1 MSLEILLS
9 FSEIKNEFRNYFSRQ
24 EDISIF
30 SIFFTRNTP
39 PPVSGK
45 LYMIKDVKSVVILY
59 MSKVLQYVR
68 TP

>member
-9 FSEIKNEFRNYFSRQ
+9 FSEIKIEFRNYFSRQ

-39 PPVSGK
+39 PHFMEK
-45 LYMIKDVKSVVILY
+45 LHMIKDVKSVVILY

>member
-9 FSEIKNEFRNYFSRQ
+9 FSEIENEFRNYFSRQ

-39 PPVSGK
+39 PQYLEK
-45 LYMIKDVKSVVILY
+45 LHLIKDVKSVVILY

-68 TP
+68 PL

>member
-9 FSEIKNEFRNYFSRQ
+9 FSEIENEFRNYFSRK
-24 EDISIF
+24 DFITLNRKRIA
-30 SIFFTRNTP
+30 RNTP

-45 LYMIKDVKSVVILY
+45 LHLIKDVKSVVILY